1 STHREN
7 RAPSR
12 PRNSIRLKNV
22 DGPDRECWVRQTT
35 VRVAAFENDTRLQR
49 ILCGRTETIQ
59 VHGRA
64 AYRMVPRAL
73 PLGSGDH
80 SRSLGEKVPA
90 HRVPRGF
97 LDRDTN
103 CATERARLHRPGKRP
118 PQLDPYNPRRLG
130 GLARRVSGDVPPP

>member
-1 STHREN
+1 FRRSTHREN

-59 VHGRA
+59 LHGRA
-64 AYRMVPRAL
+64 AYRLVPRPL
-73 PLGSGDH
+73 RLGSADH
-80 SRSLGEKVPA
+80 ARSLGEAVPA
-90 HRVPRGF
+90 HRLPPVI
-97 LDRDTN
+97 LDSD
-103 CATERARLHRPGKRP
+103 AIRP
-118 PQLDPYNPRRLG
+118 
-130 GLARRVSGDVPPP
+130 

>member
-1 STHREN
+1 
-7 RAPSR
+7 PSR

-64 AYRMVPRAL
+64 AYRMVPRPL

-80 SRSLGEKVPA
+80 PRSLGEEVPA
-90 HRVPRGF
+90 HRVPRGV
-97 LDRDTN
+97 LDCDANRP
-103 CATERARLHRPGKRP
+103 TERARICRPGKYP
-118 PQLDPYNPRRLG
+118 PQFDPGDPRRVG
-130 GLARRVSGDVPPP
+130 CLAYTFTVDLPAHS